1 MYIVLHY
8 SWIAA
13 TKLEVG
19 TKVEM
24 ILIHNKENF
33 KIVIIFFFTFL
44 VEDHTNTTLNS
55 SKKNDKETKK
65 LWGLKQNQKASII
78 WHEDERLWIS
88 VYKIVE
94 VQEVKSVSGNTES
107 FVLCERED
115 NLETINSRK

>member
-1 MYIVLHY
+1 M
-8 SWIAA
+8 
-13 TKLEVG
+13 
-19 TKVEM
+19 
-24 ILIHNKENF
+24 
-33 KIVIIFFFTFL
+33 

-55 SKKNDKETKK
+55 SKKYDKETKK
-65 LWGLKQNQKASII
+65 LWGLKQNQKAPII

-94 VQEVKSVSGNTES
+94 VQEVKNVSGNTES

>member
-1 MYIVLHY
+1 
-8 SWIAA
+8 
-13 TKLEVG
+13 
-19 TKVEM
+19 M

-65 LWGLKQNQKASII
+65 LRGLKQNQKAPII

-94 VQEVKSVSGNTES
+94 VQEVKSVEWKYGKFCT
-107 FVLCERED
+107 L
-115 NLETINSRK
+115 

>member
-1 MYIVLHY
+1 MV
-8 SWIAA
+8 
-13 TKLEVG
+13 K
-19 TKVEM
+19 
-24 ILIHNKENF
+24 
-33 KIVIIFFFTFL
+33 
-44 VEDHTNTTLNS
+44 DHTNTTLNS